1 MVIRTGKPQKPSPS
15 QRKNQDE
22 TGLEVAGCRHSIGQ
36 AALNMFRGEIY
47 GYAHYLHMNFLYPN
61 NVKFMWEDVICK
73 YWPWAQRISS
83 PSCSTA
89 LSSITPALSIMH
101 GKSHSWSCQVC

>member
-1 MVIRTGKPQKPSPS
+1 MHWKAAKSAS
-15 QRKNQDE
+15 KSKKHQDE
-22 TGLEVAGCRHSIGQ
+22 TGLEVAGCCHSIAQ

-47 GYAHYLHMNFLYPN
+47 GYAHYLHMNLLYPN

-83 PSCSTA
+83 LSCSAA
-89 LSSITPALSIMH
+89 LSCITPALSIMH